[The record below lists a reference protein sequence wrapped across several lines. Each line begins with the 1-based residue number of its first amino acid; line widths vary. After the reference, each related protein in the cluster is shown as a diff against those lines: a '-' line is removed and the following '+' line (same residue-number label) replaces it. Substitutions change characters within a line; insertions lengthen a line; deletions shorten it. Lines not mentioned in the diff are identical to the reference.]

1 MRKFTTRTP
10 EEQKERRFNSP
21 WKQELSTDHPCQ
33 VYPRVSTPEQRENVS
48 AEMQQD
54 RRFAVLCG
62 WSDDDEMIIVET
74 DDLGLSGQ
82 LRMEERPAFV
92 KMLRNIASGKV
103 RVVIV
108 ANISRFFRRKWNDEA
123 EKFMQI
129 CDSYG
134 VKVIVPNPW
143 RSGIEFV
150 YDFSIRAHI
159 EQFRR
164 KCEEAWNYLEGHVYG
179 TMLAAKAE
187 LGKAGR
193 WEGGNLPPG
202 YIPDRRE
209 KVEGRRNPDYRLFI
223 PYDPHAEVTRWLF
236 DRFWELAGNVRALLR
251 EIARR
256 EILFPAFESWV
267 DKEIVAKMHCTKVF
281 DEKGEIKGYTI
292 LSETGLRKLL
302 SNPVYIG
309 YWVYKGEL
317 ISTEN
322 HTPLID
328 FHRFSYAF
336 NQLSAVRLDGSEN
349 EEALARRNK
358 YMKAYVGE
366 KPAILKNHIVAS
378 DTGLRINVCPIMRE
392 RFGEQIGLVYYYSFF
407 KRGDGVDKFKKYMIT
422 CADLD
427 RIFLEHFIERLAH
440 ASDFENFLDK
450 EQAETEAR
458 AQLEND
464 LKRDINAVRLI
475 LAKLEKQVASGELA
489 DVPQLLNAA
498 KESYKLHSA
507 ELVRLLDRQ
516 EKVTKDT
523 SQVRKRRTYKQLM
536 GDAYKYFREG
546 RLDELIPAEE
556 MPLVI
561 DTFINKVI
569 VEPLAPHFYK
579 MYVHWCDPAWGAD
592 ELVCYKDG
600 NSSSQWTEK
609 ELAMLKQHYPTASR
623 GKLIELLPAR
633 NYIAITWQAKQL
645 GMQPRARELSPLPK
659 SFCLQDWEI
668 MQQYDLCEEEL
679 RAKKGGRLITW
690 Y

>member
-129 CDSYG
+129 CDTYG

-256 EILFPAFESWV
+256 EIL
-267 DKEIVAKMHCTKVF
+267 
-281 DEKGEIKGYTI
+281 
-292 LSETGLRKLL
+292 

-336 NQLSAVRLDGSEN
+336 NQLSSVRLDGSEN

-440 ASDFENFLDK
+440 ASDFENFLVK

-464 LKRDINAVRLI
+464 LKR
-475 LAKLEKQVASGELA
+475 
-489 DVPQLLNAA
+489 
-498 KESYKLHSA
+498 
-507 ELVRLLDRQ
+507 
-516 EKVTKDT
+516 
-523 SQVRKRRTYKQLM
+523 
-536 GDAYKYFREG
+536 
-546 RLDELIPAEE
+546 
-556 MPLVI
+556 
-561 DTFINKVI
+561 
-569 VEPLAPHFYK
+569 
-579 MYVHWCDPAWGAD
+579 
-592 ELVCYKDG
+592 
-600 NSSSQWTEK
+600 
-609 ELAMLKQHYPTASR
+609 
-623 GKLIELLPAR
+623 
-633 NYIAITWQAKQL
+633 
-645 GMQPRARELSPLPK
+645 
-659 SFCLQDWEI
+659 
-668 MQQYDLCEEEL
+668 
-679 RAKKGGRLITW
+679 
-690 Y
+690 